1 MGRTNRNL
9 LVWLHIL
16 TSVGWMSQALAL
28 FALNVYGMATGDRD
42 AYVMA
47 ELLDENVLVHLANGS
62 LFTGFMLSALTRWG
76 YFQYWWVLLKAV
88 ISLVQLNAA
97 IFLLGPALTALA
109 EGEAVP
115 TPAMPVGTLLMASAV
130 AFQGWLSI
138 AKPWKRTPWTAK
150 PVPPPAPPAWFPYV
164 VLAVP
169 VADFALAF
177 FVFGHPAPLFF
188 VLTAVGYPLWRSRRL
203 APASAGA

>member
-9 LVWLHIL
+9 LVWLHVL

-28 FALNVYGMATGDRD
+28 FTLNVYGMATGDRD

-76 YFQYWWVLLKAV
+76 YFQYWWVLVKAV
-88 ISLVQLNAA
+88 ISLIQLNVA
-97 IFLLGPALTALA
+97 IFVLSPALTALA
-109 EGEAVP
+109 EGEAVT
-115 TPAMPVGTLLMASAV
+115 TPAMPVGTLLMASAI

-150 PVPPPAPPAWFPYV
+150 PVPSPAPPAWLPYF

-188 VLTAVGYPLWRSRRL
+188 LLTAVGYPFWRARHL
-203 APASAGA
+203 TPAPAAV